1 MIILIE
7 WISTWAE
14 QIVVA
19 VIIASIIEML
29 LPNGNNKKYIKAI
42 IGVYILFTI
51 ISPIIGKFVNI
62 DLKDIDYEK
71 YFKEVETQETISQSL
86 TTNNEKTMGEIYI
99 SNLKAD
105 MKNKLEE
112 KGYRVE
118 NINLNVELED
128 EKSYGKINEIVL
140 EISKS
145 SKESE
150 NITKETN
157 NTIAINKIEEVKIGN
172 KIENEKEIKIK
183 IKREISNGDKNE
195 VKDYL
200 ASVYDVKKKN
210 IRINEN

>member
-1 MIILIE
+1 MIE
-7 WISTWAE
+7 WISSWAE

-51 ISPIIGKFVNI
+51 ISPVIGKFVNI

-71 YFKEVETQETISQSL
+71 YFKEIETQETISQSL
-86 TTNNEKTMGEIYI
+86 TTNNEKAMGEIYI

-112 KGYRVE
+112 KGYKVE
-118 NINLNVELED
+118 SINLKVELED
-128 EKSYGKINEIVL
+128 ENNYGKVNEIL
-140 EISKS
+140 LSISKQNEEN
-145 SKESE
+145 SK
-150 NITKETN
+150 TKEN
-157 NTIAINKIEEVKIGN
+157 NTIAINKIEDVKIGN
-172 KIENEKEIKIK
+172 KVENTKEVKTSIDIGN
-183 IKREISNGDKNE
+183 SDKNQI
-195 VKDYL
+195 KDYL
-200 ASVYDVKKKN
+200 SSVYDVKKKN

>member
-1 MIILIE
+1 MIE
-7 WISTWAE
+7 WISTWVE

-150 NITKETN
+150 NITKEAN

-172 KIENEKEIKIK
+172 KIENEKEIK

>member
-1 MIILIE
+1 MIE

-19 VIIASIIEML
+19 VVIASIIEML

-71 YFKEVETQETISQSL
+71 YFKEIETQETISGNL
-86 TTNNEKTMGEIYI
+86 TINNEKAMEEIYI
-99 SNLKAD
+99 NNLKAD

-112 KGYRVE
+112 KDYVVE
-118 NINLNVELED
+118 NIILNVELEA
-128 EKSYGKINEIVL
+128 EKNYGKINEIVL
-140 EISKS
+140 AISKP
-145 SKESE
+145 SKESD
-150 NITKETN
+150 NIIKETN

-183 IKREISNGDKNE
+183 REISISDKNE
-195 VKDYL
+195 VKEYL

>member
-86 TTNNEKTMGEIYI
+86 TNNEKTMGEIYI

-128 EKSYGKINEIVL
+128 EKNYGKINEIVL

-150 NITKETN
+150 NITKEAN

-172 KIENEKEIKIK
+172 KIENEKEIK

>member
-7 WISTWAE
+7 WISTWVE

-150 NITKETN
+150 NITKEAN

-172 KIENEKEIKIK
+172 KIENEKEIK

>member
-7 WISTWAE
+7 WISSWAE

-51 ISPIIGKFVNI
+51 ISPVIGKLVNI

-71 YFKEVETQETISQSL
+71 YFKEIETQETISQSL
-86 TTNNEKTMGEIYI
+86 TTNNEKAMGEIYI

-112 KGYRVE
+112 KGYKVE
-118 NINLNVELED
+118 NINLKVELED
-128 EKSYGKINEIVL
+128 EKNYGKVNEIALFV
-140 EISKS
+140 SKL
-145 SKESE
+145 KEE
-150 NITKETN
+150 DNTNKKN
-157 NTIAINKIEEVKIGN
+157 NTIAINKIENVKIGN
-172 KIENEKEIKIK
+172 ELENAKEVKASKDIGNSEKSEI
-183 IKREISNGDKNE
+183 
-195 VKDYL
+195 KDYL

>member
-19 VIIASIIEML
+19 VVIASIIEML

-71 YFKEVETQETISQSL
+71 YFKEIETQETISGNL
-86 TTNNEKTMGEIYI
+86 TINNEKAMEEIYI
-99 SNLKAD
+99 NNLKAD

-112 KGYRVE
+112 KDYVVE
-118 NINLNVELED
+118 NIILNVELEA
-128 EKSYGKINEIVL
+128 EKNYGKINEIVL
-140 EISKS
+140 AISKP
-145 SKESE
+145 SKESD
-150 NITKETN
+150 NIIKETN

-183 IKREISNGDKNE
+183 REISISDKNE
-195 VKDYL
+195 VKEYL

>member
-1 MIILIE
+1 MIE

-51 ISPIIGKFVNI
+51 ISPVIGKFINA

-71 YFKEVETQETISQSL
+71 YFKEVETQETISKNLATS
-86 TTNNEKTMGEIYI
+86 NEKTMGEIYV

-140 EISKS
+140 AISKP

-157 NTIAINKIEEVKIGN
+157 NNIAINKIEEVKVGN

-183 IKREISNGDKNE
+183 REISNSDKNE

>member
-1 MIILIE
+1 MVILIE
-7 WISTWAE
+7 WISSWAE

-51 ISPIIGKFVNI
+51 ISPIIGKFVKI

-71 YFKEVETQETISQSL
+71 YFKEIETQETISQSL
-86 TTNNEKTMGEIYI
+86 TTNNEKAMGEIYI

-112 KGYRVE
+112 KGYKVE
-118 NINLNVELED
+118 NINLKVELED
-128 EKSYGKINEIVL
+128 EKNYGKVNEIL
-140 EISKS
+140 LSISKQNKED
-145 SKESE
+145 SK
-150 NITKETN
+150 TKEN
-157 NTIAINKIEEVKIGN
+157 NTIAINKIENVKIGN
-172 KIENEKEIKIK
+172 KVENTKQEKVSKYIEN
-183 IKREISNGDKNE
+183 SDKNQI
-195 VKDYL
+195 KDYL

>member
-1 MIILIE
+1 MIE

-19 VIIASIIEML
+19 VVIASIIEML

-71 YFKEVETQETISQSL
+71 YFKEIETQETISGNL
-86 TTNNEKTMGEIYI
+86 TTNNEKTMEEIYI
-99 SNLKAD
+99 NNLKAD

-112 KGYRVE
+112 KDYVVE
-118 NINLNVELED
+118 NITLNVELEA
-128 EKSYGKINEIVL
+128 EKNYGKINEVVL
-140 EISKS
+140 VISKS
-145 SKESE
+145 SKENE
-150 NITKETN
+150 NVTKESSN
-157 NTIAINKIEEVKIGN
+157 NIAINKIEEVKIGN
-172 KIENEKEIKIK
+172 KIENEKEIKRK
-183 IKREISNGDKNE
+183 ISNSDKIE

>member
-1 MIILIE
+1 MIE
-7 WISTWAE
+7 WISSWAE

-51 ISPIIGKFVNI
+51 ISPIIGKFVKI

-71 YFKEVETQETISQSL
+71 YFKEIETQETISQSL
-86 TTNNEKTMGEIYI
+86 TTNNEKAMGEIYI

-112 KGYRVE
+112 KGYKVE
-118 NINLNVELED
+118 NINLKVELED
-128 EKSYGKINEIVL
+128 EKNYGKVNEIL
-140 EISKS
+140 LSISKQNKED
-145 SKESE
+145 SK
-150 NITKETN
+150 TKEN
-157 NTIAINKIEEVKIGN
+157 NTIAINKIENVKIGN
-172 KIENEKEIKIK
+172 KVENTKQEKVSKYIEN
-183 IKREISNGDKNE
+183 SDKNQI
-195 VKDYL
+195 KDYL

>member
-150 NITKETN
+150 NITKEAN

-172 KIENEKEIKIK
+172 KIENEKEIK

>member
-1 MIILIE
+1 MIE

-150 NITKETN
+150 NITKEAN

-172 KIENEKEIKIK
+172 KIENEKEIK

>member
-1 MIILIE
+1 MIE

-118 NINLNVELED
+118 
-128 EKSYGKINEIVL
+128 
-140 EISKS
+140 
-145 SKESE
+145 
-150 NITKETN
+150 
-157 NTIAINKIEEVKIGN
+157 
-172 KIENEKEIKIK
+172 
-183 IKREISNGDKNE
+183 R
-195 VKDYL
+195 
-200 ASVYDVKKKN
+200 
-210 IRINEN
+210 

>member
-7 WISTWAE
+7 WISSWAE

-51 ISPIIGKFVNI
+51 ISPVIGKFVNI

-71 YFKEVETQETISQSL
+71 YFKEIETQETISQSL
-86 TTNNEKTMGEIYI
+86 TTNNEKAMGEIYI

-112 KGYRVE
+112 KGYKVE
-118 NINLNVELED
+118 NINLKVELED
-128 EKSYGKINEIVL
+128 EKNYGKVNEIALSV
-140 EISKS
+140 SKL
-145 SKESE
+145 KEE
-150 NITKETN
+150 DNTNKEN
-157 NTIAINKIEEVKIGN
+157 NTIAINKIENVKIGN
-172 KIENEKEIKIK
+172 EVENTKEVKASKDIGN
-183 IKREISNGDKNE
+183 SDKNQI
-195 VKDYL
+195 KDYL

>member
-172 KIENEKEIKIK
+172 KIENEKEIK
-183 IKREISNGDKNE
+183 REISNGDKNE

>member
-7 WISTWAE
+7 WISSWAE

-51 ISPIIGKFVNI
+51 ISPVIGKFVNL

-71 YFKEVETQETISQSL
+71 YFKEIETQETISQSL
-86 TTNNEKTMGEIYI
+86 TTNNEKAMGEIYI

-112 KGYRVE
+112 KGYKVE
-118 NINLNVELED
+118 NINLKVELED
-128 EKSYGKINEIVL
+128 EKNYGKVNEIALVV
-140 EISKS
+140 SKL
-145 SKESE
+145 KEAD
-150 NITKETN
+150 NTNKEN
-157 NTIAINKIEEVKIGN
+157 NTIAINKIENVKIGN
-172 KIENEKEIKIK
+172 KVENIKEVKTSKEIGNSEKS
-183 IKREISNGDKNE
+183 EI
-195 VKDYL
+195 KDYL
-200 ASVYDVKKKN
+200 ANVYDVKKKN

>member
-1 MIILIE
+1 MVILIE
-7 WISTWAE
+7 WISSWAE

-51 ISPIIGKFVNI
+51 ISPVIGKFVNI

-71 YFKEVETQETISQSL
+71 YFKEIETQETISQSL
-86 TTNNEKTMGEIYI
+86 TTNNEKAMGEIYI

-112 KGYRVE
+112 KGYKVE
-118 NINLNVELED
+118 SINLKVELED
-128 EKSYGKINEIVL
+128 ENNYGKVNEIL
-140 EISKS
+140 LSISKQNEEN
-145 SKESE
+145 SK
-150 NITKETN
+150 TKEN
-157 NTIAINKIEEVKIGN
+157 NTIAINKIEDVKIGN
-172 KIENEKEIKIK
+172 KVENTKEVKTSIDIGN
-183 IKREISNGDKNE
+183 SDKNQI
-195 VKDYL
+195 KDYL
-200 ASVYDVKKKN
+200 SSVYDVKKKN

>member
-1 MIILIE
+1 MIE
-7 WISTWAE
+7 WISGWAE

-71 YFKEVETQETISQSL
+71 YFKESETQEAISQNL
-86 TTNNEKTMGEIYI
+86 ATNNEKTMEEIYI
-99 SNLKAD
+99 NNLKAD

-112 KGYRVE
+112 KGYIVE
-118 NINLNVELED
+118 NLTLNIEVND
-128 EKSYGKINEIVL
+128 EKNYGKVNEIVL
-140 EISKS
+140 IVSKLEEKS
-145 SKESE
+145 DKDKE
-150 NITKETN
+150 N
-157 NTIAINKIEEVKIGN
+157 NTIAINKVEEVKIGN
-172 KIENEKEIKIK
+172 KISETTNIKSK
-183 IKREISNGDKNE
+183 KEISNTDKSGI
-195 VKDYL
+195 KDYL
-200 ASVYDVKKKN
+200 SSVYDVKKKN

>member
-1 MIILIE
+1 MIE
-7 WISTWAE
+7 WISSWAE

-51 ISPIIGKFVNI
+51 ISPVIGKFVNV

-71 YFKEVETQETISQSL
+71 YFKEIETQETISQSL
-86 TTNNEKTMGEIYI
+86 TTNNEKAMGEIYI

-112 KGYRVE
+112 KGYKVE
-118 NINLNVELED
+118 NINLKVELEA
-128 EKSYGKINEIVL
+128 EKNYGKVNEIL
-140 EISKS
+140 LSISKQNKED
-145 SKESE
+145 SK
-150 NITKETN
+150 TKEN
-157 NTIAINKIEEVKIGN
+157 NTIAINKIENVKIGN
-172 KIENEKEIKIK
+172 KVENTNEVKASKDIGN
-183 IKREISNGDKNE
+183 SDKNQI
-195 VKDYL
+195 KDYL

>member
-1 MIILIE
+1 MIE
-7 WISTWAE
+7 WISSWAE

-51 ISPIIGKFVNI
+51 ISPVIGKFVNL

-71 YFKEVETQETISQSL
+71 YFKEIETQETISQSL
-86 TTNNEKTMGEIYI
+86 TTNNEKAMGEIYI

-112 KGYRVE
+112 KGYKVE
-118 NINLNVELED
+118 NINLKVELED
-128 EKSYGKINEIVL
+128 EKNYGKVNEIL
-140 EISKS
+140 LSISKQNKED
-145 SKESE
+145 SKA
-150 NITKETN
+150 KEN
-157 NTIAINKIEEVKIGN
+157 NTIAINKIENVKIGN
-172 KIENEKEIKIK
+172 KVENT
-183 IKREISNGDKNE
+183 NE
-195 VKDYL
+195 VKASKDIGNSDKNQIKDYL
-200 ASVYDVKKKN
+200 SSVYDVKKKN

>member
-1 MIILIE
+1 MIE
-7 WISTWAE
+7 WISGWAE

-71 YFKEVETQETISQSL
+71 YFKESETQEAISQNL
-86 TTNNEKTMGEIYI
+86 ATNNEKTMEEIYI
-99 SNLKAD
+99 NNLKAD

-112 KGYRVE
+112 KGYMVE
-118 NINLNVELED
+118 NLSLNIEVND
-128 EKSYGKINEIVL
+128 DKNYGKVNEIILVVSKL
-140 EISKS
+140 EEESKD
-145 SKESE
+145 KE
-150 NITKETN
+150 N
-157 NTIAINKIEEVKIGN
+157 NTIAINKVEEVKIGN
-172 KIENEKEIKIK
+172 KISETTNIKNK
-183 IKREISNGDKNE
+183 KEISNSDKNGI
-195 VKDYL
+195 KDYL
-200 ASVYDVKKKN
+200 SNVYDIKKKN

>member
-7 WISTWAE
+7 WISSWAE

-51 ISPIIGKFVNI
+51 ISPVIGKFVNL

-71 YFKEVETQETISQSL
+71 YFKEIETQETISQSL
-86 TTNNEKTMGEIYI
+86 TTNNEKAMGEIYI

-112 KGYRVE
+112 KGYKVE
-118 NINLNVELED
+118 NINLKVELED
-128 EKSYGKINEIVL
+128 EKNYGKVNEIL
-140 EISKS
+140 LSISKQNKED
-145 SKESE
+145 SKA
-150 NITKETN
+150 KEN
-157 NTIAINKIEEVKIGN
+157 NTIAINKIENVKIGN
-172 KIENEKEIKIK
+172 KVENT
-183 IKREISNGDKNE
+183 NE
-195 VKDYL
+195 VKASKDIGNSDKNQIKDYL
-200 ASVYDVKKKN
+200 SSVYDVKKKN

>member
-128 EKSYGKINEIVL
+128 EKNYGKINEIVL

-150 NITKETN
+150 NITKEAN

-172 KIENEKEIKIK
+172 KIENEKEIK

>member
-1 MIILIE
+1 MIE

-19 VIIASIIEML
+19 VVIASIIEML

-71 YFKEVETQETISQSL
+71 YFKEIETQETISGNL
-86 TTNNEKTMGEIYI
+86 TINNEKAMEEIYI
-99 SNLKAD
+99 NNLKAD

-112 KGYRVE
+112 KDYVVE
-118 NINLNVELED
+118 NITLNVELEA
-128 EKSYGKINEIVL
+128 EKNYGKINEVVL
-140 EISKS
+140 VISKS
-145 SKESE
+145 SKENE
-150 NITKETN
+150 NVTKESSN
-157 NTIAINKIEEVKIGN
+157 NIAINKIEEVKIGN
-172 KIENEKEIKIK
+172 KIENEKEIKRK
-183 IKREISNGDKNE
+183 ISNSDKIE

>member
-1 MIILIE
+1 MIE

-128 EKSYGKINEIVL
+128 EKNYGKINEIVL

-150 NITKETN
+150 NITKEAN

-172 KIENEKEIKIK
+172 KIENEKEIK

>member
-1 MIILIE
+1 MIE
-7 WISTWAE
+7 WISSWAE

-51 ISPIIGKFVNI
+51 ISPVIGKFVNV

-71 YFKEVETQETISQSL
+71 YFKEIETQETISQSL
-86 TTNNEKTMGEIYI
+86 TTNNEKAMGEIYI

-112 KGYRVE
+112 KGYSVE
-118 NINLNVELED
+118 NIKLKVELED
-128 EKSYGKINEIVL
+128 EKNYGKINEIELFVSKL
-140 EISKS
+140 KDEDNTNKENNNIAISKI
-145 SKESE
+145 E
-150 NITKETN
+150 N
-157 NTIAINKIEEVKIGN
+157 VKIGN
-172 KIENEKEIKIK
+172 ELENTNEVKASKDIGN
-183 IKREISNGDKNE
+183 SDKNQI
-195 VKDYL
+195 KDYL

>member
-1 MIILIE
+1 MIE
-7 WISTWAE
+7 WISSWAE

-51 ISPIIGKFVNI
+51 ISPVIGKLVNI

-71 YFKEVETQETISQSL
+71 YFKEIETQETISQSL
-86 TTNNEKTMGEIYI
+86 TTNNEKAMGEIYI

-112 KGYRVE
+112 KGYKVE
-118 NINLNVELED
+118 NINLKVELED
-128 EKSYGKINEIVL
+128 EKNYGKVNEIALFV
-140 EISKS
+140 SKL
-145 SKESE
+145 KEE
-150 NITKETN
+150 DNTNKKN
-157 NTIAINKIEEVKIGN
+157 NTIAINKIENVKIGN
-172 KIENEKEIKIK
+172 ELENAKEVKASKDIGNSEKSEI
-183 IKREISNGDKNE
+183 
-195 VKDYL
+195 KDYL

>member
-1 MIILIE
+1 MIE

-172 KIENEKEIKIK
+172 KIENEKEIK
-183 IKREISNGDKNE
+183 REISNGDKNE

>member
-1 MIILIE
+1 MIE
-7 WISTWAE
+7 WISGWAE

-71 YFKEVETQETISQSL
+71 YFKESETQETISQNL
-86 TTNNEKTMGEIYI
+86 ATNNEKTMEEIYI
-99 SNLKAD
+99 NNLKAD

-112 KGYRVE
+112 KGYIVE
-118 NINLNVELED
+118 NLSLNIEVND
-128 EKSYGKINEIVL
+128 EKNYGKVNEIALIVSKL
-140 EISKS
+140 EEESAKD
-145 SKESE
+145 KE
-150 NITKETN
+150 N
-157 NTIAINKIEEVKIGN
+157 NTIAINKVEEVKIGN
-172 KIENEKEIKIK
+172 KVENEKVINKNK
-183 IKREISNGDKNE
+183 EISNVDKNE

-200 ASVYDVKKKN
+200 ASVYDVKKKY

>member
-1 MIILIE
+1 MIE

-19 VIIASIIEML
+19 VVIASIIEML

-71 YFKEVETQETISQSL
+71 YFKEIETQETISGNL
-86 TTNNEKTMGEIYI
+86 TINNGKAMEEIYI
-99 SNLKAD
+99 NNLKAD

-112 KGYRVE
+112 KDYVVE
-118 NINLNVELED
+118 NIILNVELEA
-128 EKSYGKINEIVL
+128 EKNYGKINEIVL
-140 EISKS
+140 AISKP
-145 SKESE
+145 SKESD
-150 NITKETN
+150 NIIKETN

-183 IKREISNGDKNE
+183 REISISDKNE
-195 VKDYL
+195 VKEYL

>member
-1 MIILIE
+1 MIE

>member
-1 MIILIE
+1 MITLIE
-7 WISTWAE
+7 WISSWAE

-51 ISPIIGKFVNI
+51 ISPVIGKFVNI

-71 YFKEVETQETISQSL
+71 YFKEIETQETISQSL
-86 TTNNEKTMGEIYI
+86 TTNNEKAMGEIYI

-112 KGYRVE
+112 KGYKVE
-118 NINLNVELED
+118 SINLKVELED
-128 EKSYGKINEIVL
+128 ENNYGKVNEIL
-140 EISKS
+140 LSISKQNEEN
-145 SKESE
+145 SK
-150 NITKETN
+150 TKEN
-157 NTIAINKIEEVKIGN
+157 NTIAINKIEDVKIGN
-172 KIENEKEIKIK
+172 KVENTKEVKTSIDIGN
-183 IKREISNGDKNE
+183 SDKNQI
-195 VKDYL
+195 KDYL
-200 ASVYDVKKKN
+200 SSVYDVKKKN

>member
-1 MIILIE
+1 MIE
-7 WISTWAE
+7 WISGWAE

-71 YFKEVETQETISQSL
+71 YFKESETQEAISQNL
-86 TTNNEKTMGEIYI
+86 ATNNEKTMEEIYI
-99 SNLKAD
+99 NNLKAD

-112 KGYRVE
+112 KGYMVE
-118 NINLNVELED
+118 NLSLNIEVND
-128 EKSYGKINEIVL
+128 DKNYGKVNEIILVVSKL
-140 EISKS
+140 EEESKD
-145 SKESE
+145 KA
-150 NITKETN
+150 N
-157 NTIAINKIEEVKIGN
+157 NTIAINKVEEVKIGN
-172 KIENEKEIKIK
+172 KISETTNIKSKKEISDI
-183 IKREISNGDKNE
+183 DKNGI
-195 VKDYL
+195 KDYL
-200 ASVYDVKKKN
+200 SSVYDVKKKN